1 MNIWR
6 LFVDYY
12 SVKTNGYRNVLAIWD
27 RQLVDPTF
35 VNDVGDFSV
44 LNKHIGCIYNRRMSI
59 FLRFV
64 LECQL
69 GGWCGWLL
77 HHRRQ
82 MRHTAVV
89 RNCLRGATHMHVTT
103 IGLDLAKNVFQV
115 HGITDDGEVVFNR
128 ALRRAQVLP
137 FFESL
142 DPCLIGIE
150 ACGTSHHWARE
161 LIKLGHNVKL
171 IPPVYVKPYVK
182 RGKTDAVDAEAI
194 CEAVTRPTMRFV
206 EVKTPE
212 QQAILAVHR
221 TRDLIVRQRTQT
233 INMLRAQLAEF
244 GIILPQGIYHVLSFA
259 KECLNGEQPDLP
271 EVAGD
276 VIFELCDQLRLLHS
290 KILRCTRQMNKIAR
304 LEKRVAMLRTIPG
317 VGPITASAIVAT
329 VGSGKQF
336 NNGREFAAWLGLTP
350 LNKSSGGIE
359 RVGHISKMGDQYIRR
374 LLVLGMTSRI
384 RSIKTEPEKFD
395 PWFADIL
402 ERKPSR
408 VAAIAMANKT
418 ARIMWAVLA
427 RNEPYK
433 VRTA

>member
-1 MNIWR
+1 M
-6 LFVDYY
+6 
-12 SVKTNGYRNVLAIWD
+12 K
-27 RQLVDPTF
+27 
-35 VNDVGDFSV
+35 
-44 LNKHIGCIYNRRMSI
+44 
-59 FLRFV
+59 
-64 LECQL
+64 
-69 GGWCGWLL
+69 
-77 HHRRQ
+77 
-82 MRHTAVV
+82 
-89 RNCLRGATHMHVTT
+89 VTT
-103 IGLDLAKNVFQV
+103 IGLDLAKNIFQV
-115 HGITDDGEVVFNR
+115 HGIYEDGEVAFNR
-128 ALRRAQVLP
+128 ALRRVQVLT
-137 FFESL
+137 FFEKL
-142 DPCLIGIE
+142 EPCLVGIE

-182 RGKTDAVDAEAI
+182 RGKSDAVDAEAI

-221 TRDLIVRQRTQT
+221 SRNLIVRQRTQT

-244 GIILPQGIYHVLSFA
+244 GVIFPQGVRHAIHFVKQVLS
-259 KECLNGEQPDLP
+259 GEQPDLH
-271 EVAGD
+271 EVADD
-276 VIFELCDQLRLLHS
+276 VVFELCEQLLFLHE
-290 KILRCTRQMNKIAR
+290 KIAR
-304 LEKRVAMLRTIPG
+304 FDRKMNQIAKLEKRVTLLRTIPG

-350 LNKSSGGIE
+350 LNKSSGGKE
-359 RVGHISKMGDQYIRR
+359 KLGRISKMGDQYIRR

-384 RSIKTEPEKFD
+384 RSIRTKPEKFD

-402 ERKPSR
+402 ARKPSR

-418 ARIMWAVLA
+418 ARIIWAVLT

-433 VRTA
+433 VKTV